1 MDLANSF
8 QHSCILIVDY
18 YRTLRES
25 MLQTKMYD
33 NPRLLDLFMRKLKD
47 TSPCVSASSVSMT
60 QHQKT
65 EIEKVLKG
73 VHNLVLKDLQKWHKS
88 KTPNKVSIIEFIDEQ
103 IEYHLG
109 MVESIEGKT
118 KKRMRDEDDDEDD
131 EDYEDDD
138 DDGDDDEDDDDDDDD
153 DYESKHAVKKRK
165 VSGRNRSNS
174 VDVEKYF
181 NEKLN
186 NKHSTIKTKIA
197 VFESMDD
204 EDKLKILEHI
214 NEPVAKNANLP
225 IIYKLI
231 LSDLPKIFKTN
242 IIDALNT
249 SDSDGSNKYREFVNN
264 ALKIPFSNYINE
276 NPVDVEDKKSVKEFL
291 GKTQKF
297 MDDAVYGHNEAKK
310 QVLRYVAQNISNKS
324 SNGLVIGIEG
334 PMGNGKTTLI
344 EKGFAKALGR
354 PFVTIPLG
362 GFTDASNMEGHS
374 FTYEGSRYGL
384 IVDALIKAKCMN
396 PVIYFDELDKVSK
409 TPKGDEIINLL
420 IHLID
425 PSQNTHFKD
434 KYFAE
439 LDIDLSKCTFVFSY
453 NERSE
458 INPILMDRIQHV
470 NTKGFKLDDKV
481 KIAKNFLIPSIEKDV
496 GIKNGSIKMKEDTI
510 RKIIEDYTL
519 EGGVRSL
526 KKILY
531 EVIREINL
539 RNLTGTSSIKFPFS
553 VSSNDIVTDFLKDK
567 SKIRPERIHEFP
579 EVGKINGM
587 YACSNGTGGLTVIET
602 KYIPSNT
609 TLGLRLTGMQ
619 GDVMK
624 ESMAVAKS
632 VAWSLIDPR
641 NQTKISQKMKNTD
654 LHIHVPE
661 GATPKDGPSA
671 GTAITVAIY
680 SKLMSKKVYNHIATT
695 GEIDLS
701 GNVLAIGGLD
711 SKLHGAKKAGC
722 TLCLCPKQNEE
733 DLDKI
738 RKDYPKLIDK
748 SFDVICVDNIHKAMD
763 ILIVKD

>member
-1 MDLANSF
+1 
-8 QHSCILIVDY
+8 
-18 YRTLRES
+18 
-25 MLQTKMYD
+25 
-33 NPRLLDLFMRKLKD
+33 
-47 TSPCVSASSVSMT
+47 
-60 QHQKT
+60 
-65 EIEKVLKG
+65 
-73 VHNLVLKDLQKWHKS
+73 
-88 KTPNKVSIIEFIDEQ
+88 
-103 IEYHLG
+103 
-109 MVESIEGKT
+109 
-118 KKRMRDEDDDEDD
+118 
-131 EDYEDDD
+131 
-138 DDGDDDEDDDDDDDD
+138 
-153 DYESKHAVKKRK
+153 
-165 VSGRNRSNS
+165 
-174 VDVEKYF
+174 
-181 NEKLN
+181 
-186 NKHSTIKTKIA
+186 
-197 VFESMDD
+197 
-204 EDKLKILEHI
+204 
-214 NEPVAKNANLP
+214 
-225 IIYKLI
+225 
-231 LSDLPKIFKTN
+231 
-242 IIDALNT
+242 
-249 SDSDGSNKYREFVNN
+249 
-264 ALKIPFSNYINE
+264 
-276 NPVDVEDKKSVKEFL
+276 
-291 GKTQKF
+291 
-297 MDDAVYGHNEAKK
+297 
-310 QVLRYVAQNISNKS
+310 
-324 SNGLVIGIEG
+324 
-334 PMGNGKTTLI
+334 
-344 EKGFAKALGR
+344 
-354 PFVTIPLG
+354 
-362 GFTDASNMEGHS
+362 MEGHS

-553 VSSNDIVTDFLKDK
+553 VSSNDVVTDFLKDK
-567 SKIRPERIHEFP
+567 SKIRPEKIHEFP

-763 ILIVKD
+763 ILIVND